1 MIDTKTPP
9 YYALSATV
17 RDSDGATVAI
27 VRLTDDMPGCI
38 DIVEVDDATGAELT
52 TVLVAP
58 EHVPALIQALRV
70 IARDNRRVER
80 EAS

>member
-1 MIDTKTPP
+1 MTDTKTPP
-9 YYALSATV
+9 YYALSASV
-17 RDSDGATVAI
+17 RDGDGATVAI

-38 DIVEVDDATGAELT
+38 DIVEVDDVTGAECGV
-52 TVLVAP
+52 VLVAP

-70 IARDNRRVER
+70 IARDSRRAER